1 MNFENLIV
9 PLKWQESQAF
19 VEKHHRHSKP
29 LKRHKFSIGV
39 KINGKDLNGIAT
51 IDNCSSSWAKRKDHF
66 EIRRLCTDGTKNLG
80 SFLLAKASQ
89 ACFCM
94 GAKVVIT
101 YTKINESCSTQ
112 LADNWQ
118 VCGLSKRPG
127 AMPLIRWKKQP
138 QSTKKLKSEIVFNDG
153 GRMCGHEWEREYT
166 QTMVSEIR
174 KRYKANTLKM

>member
-1 MNFENLIV
+1 MNFENCIV

-51 IDNCSSSWAKRKDHF
+51 VDNCSSSWANRRDHF

-118 VCGLSKRPG
+118 VCGLSGGKG
-127 AMPLIRWKKQP
+127 LKTLIRWKKEP
-138 QSTKKLKSEIVFNDG
+138 ARTRKTKQEIVFSDG
-153 GRMCGHEWEREYT
+153 GRMNAHEWEREYT

-174 KRYKANTLKM
+174 KLYKLNH